1 MNIKFLG
8 NFYSNQQIETE
19 MQMQVHLQ
27 QRQKLQH

>member
-1 MNIKFLG
+1 MNIK
-8 NFYSNQQIETE
+8 FYSNQQIEKE